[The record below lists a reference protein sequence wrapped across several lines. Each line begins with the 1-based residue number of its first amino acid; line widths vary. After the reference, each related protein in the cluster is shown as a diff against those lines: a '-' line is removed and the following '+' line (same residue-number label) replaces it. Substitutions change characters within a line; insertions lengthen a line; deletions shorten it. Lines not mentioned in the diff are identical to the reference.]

1 MHNHL
6 QKILYLF
13 PRRHDKVVY
22 SYALSSERIHF
33 ISDQLNQFM
42 EEARPF
48 LRFGYGI
55 RDLAD
60 DVKIPAYQLSA
71 YLNREIGLNFNDFLN
86 QHRVRYCE
94 ELIQKGLVTQLNLK
108 GLALQCGF
116 NNRNTLTTAFK
127 KFTGFTPSRY
137 QKGWEKLLSSDMVE

>member
-6 QKILYLF
+6 QRILYLF
-13 PRRHDKVVY
+13 PRTRDRVIH

-33 ISDQLNQFM
+33 ISDQLSLFM
-42 EEARPF
+42 EEGKPF

-71 YLNREIGLNFNDFLN
+71 FLNREIGLNFNDFLN

-94 ELIQKGLVTQLNLK
+94 ELIQKGLVSQLNLK
-108 GLALQCGF
+108 GLALECGF

-137 QKGWEKLLSSDMVE
+137 QRGWVKLLNSDMVE